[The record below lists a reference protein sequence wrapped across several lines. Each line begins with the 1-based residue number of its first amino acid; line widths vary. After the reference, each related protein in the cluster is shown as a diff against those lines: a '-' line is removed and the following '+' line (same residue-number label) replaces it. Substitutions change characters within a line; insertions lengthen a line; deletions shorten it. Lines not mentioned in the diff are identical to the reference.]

1 MRRLLVLLL
10 LVTAACSEDEK
21 QKLSVPTKNGVQC
34 NPVSLGDCLLPIPSS
49 YWEKQDPST
58 PSGFTLNLPAKLLPA
73 KVAADGKTKIP
84 LDPAPYNAA
93 DGWSP
98 ATSIFVHA
106 KEALSADNLP
116 PHEDIAASLKGDS
129 PTILLDADTGERV
142 AHWAELDK
150 NDTPPARRG
159 DAEPYADHG
168 LLIRPAGD
176 LLRGHRYIVAIT
188 RSLKT
193 ATGGELGV
201 PAAFAA
207 LRDGKETDNAAVERQ
222 RQKYA
227 EIFSTLSAA
236 GVDKGDLLIAWDFHT
251 ASDEYIHRD
260 ILAMR
265 AQAIEALGDE
275 GIGYEITSIEQSTN
289 ADHSGLWKI
298 EGTFESPLFLEDG
311 GDPYQKI
318 DKCKNEVFGDCSPAG
333 YVRDADGLPLQ
344 AGTWSRPFILTI
356 PAAGVAVGSPQLVQ
370 FGHGLLGG
378 GGEIMSGYNRD
389 FAKQFNIAFIAGDWT
404 GLSSDDVPVVSA
416 GLINWNL
423 FATTAYRLGQGHI
436 DAIALSYT
444 ARQIAKSEELKTA
457 LGVNHDVF
465 DPSAMTYYGI
475 SLGGIMGGG
484 FMALHPFIRY
494 GVLNVAGSTWS
505 TMIQRSSNW
514 NTYGAGLA
522 TGYPSYLDAQTLLTL
537 SQTLWDISDPIAF
550 APHLIKDPFP
560 GTEAKKILYQ
570 EAVGDSQVP
579 NVASEKMVRAAGL
592 PLLTPSVREV
602 YGVETVE
609 SAPSALTIWDE
620 KVAAVPP
627 RTNIPPPEDNG
638 THGSIRKLPALMQ
651 QISRFL
657 WGDHKIVNTCSGVC
671 DPE

>member
-1 MRRLLVLLL
+1 MRRLLVVLL
-10 LVTAACSEDEK
+10 LVSAGCSEDDK
-21 QKLSVPTKNGVQC
+21 KKIAVPKENGVQC

-49 YWEKQDPST
+49 YWEKTDTST
-58 PSGFTLNLPAKLLPA
+58 PSGFRLNLPAKLLPA
-73 KVAADGKTKIP
+73 KIGDDGQTKIP

-98 ATSIFVHA
+98 GTSIFLHS
-106 KEALSADNLP
+106 KEALSAAGLP
-116 PHEDIAASLKGDS
+116 PHEDIAKSLAPNS
-129 PTILLDADTGERV
+129 VTILLDGDTGERV

-150 NDTPPARRG
+150 NDTPASRRG
-159 DAEPYADHG
+159 DAEPYLDHG

-176 LLRGHRYIVAIT
+176 LKRAHRYVVAVT
-188 RSLKT
+188 RGLK
-193 ATGGELGV
+193 AAAGGDLPV

-222 RQKYA
+222 RTVYE
-227 EIFSTLSAA
+227 EIFKILGTA
-236 GVDKGDLLIAWDFHT
+236 GVSKNDLLIAWDFHT

-265 AQAIEALGDE
+265 EQAIAALGTE
-275 GIGYEITSIEQSTN
+275 GIGYEITSIEAPN
-289 ADHSGLWKI
+289 ADHTGLWKI
-298 EGTFESPLFLEDG
+298 EGTYESPLFLEDG
-311 GDPYQKI
+311 GDPYLKI
-318 DKCKNEVFGDCSPAG
+318 DKCKNEVFGDCAPAG
-333 YVRDADGLPLQ
+333 YVRDADGLPVQ

-389 FAKQFNIAFIAGDWT
+389 FATQFNIAFIAGDWT

-444 ARQIAKSEELKTA
+444 ARQIAKSAELKTA
-457 LGVNHDVF
+457 IGVSHDVF

-505 TMIQRSSNW
+505 MMIQRSSNW

-522 TGYPSYLDAQTLLTL
+522 TGYPSYLDAQILLTL

-560 GTEAKKILYQ
+560 GVEAKKILYQ

-579 NVASEKMVRAAGL
+579 NVASEKMARAAGL

-602 YGVETVE
+602 YGLETVT
-609 SAPSALTIWDE
+609 SAPSALTVWDE
-620 KVAAVPP
+620 DVAAVPP
-627 RTNIPPPEDNG
+627 RENTPPPEDNG
-638 THGSIRKLPALMQ
+638 THGSVRKLPALMQ

-657 WGDHKIVNTCSGVC
+657 WGDHQIVNTCSGVC